1 MIWGLIMRFRLLY
14 TNMAVCTIDEQAY
27 IEGGFNTKKHGNG
40 YVKTLFTDD
49 YNMYLMIRQSY
60 KDRVA
65 K

>member
-1 MIWGLIMRFRLLY
+1 MIWGLIMRFRLLCNNY
-14 TNMAVCTIDEQAY
+14 AVCTIDEQAY